1 MRGLGGPISCEAT
14 GGTAPAG
21 RSAPTEPEDGRRPS
35 LGWLWGKES
44 WLIMFDFSALVILK
58 TRGKVNKFINF
69 AVEILANLP
78 IILLR
83 KLLSNHQ
90 GAQLPKN

>member
-1 MRGLGGPISCEAT
+1 
-14 GGTAPAG
+14 
-21 RSAPTEPEDGRRPS
+21 
-35 LGWLWGKES
+35 
-44 WLIMFDFSALVILK
+44 MFDFSALCILK
-58 TRGKVNKFINF
+58 TREKVNKFINF

-90 GAQLPKN
+90 GAQLPKD